1 MTLKILVF
9 SRSDNLS
16 QSLCECLDNQYE
28 IIHCRHMEKNILMP
42 SMLRVSLFIIEAIR
56 FTRESSI
63 MIQKIREKTKAPV
76 LFLSGTNSLKIRNDE
91 KVQAIEDGVDEY
103 LSLPQSIDEITA
115 SVKALLRWNLR
126 IAGCHSV
133 WEFQEFKMLLE
144 SRQVLLNGKEIPL
157 TKIEFDI
164 VQYLAY
170 QDGRA
175 VTYKELYEQ
184 VWKRKY
190 ILDDMSIM
198 GHIHRLRKKLEPDPK
213 NPVYIQNVYGIG
225 YRFGKKIFQ
234 ESWET
239 YEGSVKI
246 K

>member
-1 MTLKILVF
+1 MTPKILVF
-9 SRSDNLS
+9 SRSDNLL
-16 QSLCECLDNQYE
+16 QSLCEGLDNQYE
-28 IIHCRHMEKNILMP
+28 IIHCNYIDKNIFMT
-42 SMLRVSLFIIEAIR
+42 SILRASLFIIEAIR
-56 FTRESSI
+56 FTMESSI
-63 MIQKIREKTKAPV
+63 MIKKIREETKAPI
-76 LFLSGTNSLKIRNDE
+76 LFLSGTNSLKIRCDE
-91 KVQAIEDGVDEY
+91 KVQAIKDGVDEY
-103 LSLPQSIDEITA
+103 LSQPQTIDEITA

-126 IAGCHSV
+126 MAGCHSV
-133 WEFQEFKMLLE
+133 WEFQDFKILLE

-184 VWKRKY
+184 VWKHKY

-213 NPVYIQNVYGIG
+213 NPAYIQNVYGIG

-234 ESWET
+234 KS
-239 YEGSVKI
+239 
-246 K
+246 